1 MSPVTLFVLQIAGP
15 GFVLMGLAMLLNS
28 KRMKK
33 LYVDIFDND
42 GLCFLFGMVLFV
54 LGMAMVLKHNVWGN
68 FNEVVVSIIGWGSI
82 VKGVMFL
89 LFPQVGKSIT
99 KSVVNAVFPVA
110 GVLIGLLG
118 IYLSYV
124 AYYM

>member
-1 MSPVTLFVLQIAGP
+1 MNPITLFVLQIAGP
-15 GFVLMGLAMLLNS
+15 GFVLMGLAMLLDS

-33 LYVDIFDND
+33 LYVDVFDND
-42 GLCFLFGMVLFV
+42 GLCFLFGLVLFV

-89 LFPQVGKSIT
+89 LFPKFGKNLTKAVVQSI
-99 KSVVNAVFPVA
+99 FPVA
-110 GVLIGLLG
+110 GGGIIILGL
-118 IYLSYV
+118 YFSYAV
-124 AYYM
+124 YFM